1 MSEDVGVTTRHR
13 RKLAVIRKERDEQR
27 ENDRGYLEAA
37 SGEFSAAQR
46 ASEDDDT
53 GSEGSNG
60 IAGSGT
66 GRTEEEP
73 GIVGRYDIGIRS
85 SDITDEHAA
94 ENHDQT
100 ELRPIELTP
109 EQKHDKRRELARQR
123 KARQRQRERAE
134 KGPVSSSNVSSDS
147 DGRDMSF
154 VLKSALS
161 PKKETPAKVFTEK
174 EAKDHLE
181 KLVFVYQRGSSL
193 LDDILEIIV
202 KGHEKV
208 EIWALSEEEA
218 TILATSHVE
227 RAKKD
232 ATAARSA
239 RTLVNIYDRM
249 YLFMLVGPRVMA
261 TGQHIKGHGGIS
273 FK

>member
-1 MSEDVGVTTRHR
+1 
-13 RKLAVIRKERDEQR
+13 
-27 ENDRGYLEAA
+27 
-37 SGEFSAAQR
+37 
-46 ASEDDDT
+46 
-53 GSEGSNG
+53 
-60 IAGSGT
+60 
-66 GRTEEEP
+66 
-73 GIVGRYDIGIRS
+73 
-85 SDITDEHAA
+85 
-94 ENHDQT
+94 
-100 ELRPIELTP
+100 
-109 EQKHDKRRELARQR
+109 
-123 KARQRQRERAE
+123 
-134 KGPVSSSNVSSDS
+134 
-147 DGRDMSF
+147 MSF
-154 VLKSALS
+154 VLMSALS